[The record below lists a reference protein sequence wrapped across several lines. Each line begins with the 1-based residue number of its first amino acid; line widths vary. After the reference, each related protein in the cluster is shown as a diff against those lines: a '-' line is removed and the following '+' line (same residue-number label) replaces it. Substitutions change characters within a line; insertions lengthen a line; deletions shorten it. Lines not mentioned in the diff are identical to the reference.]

1 MYVILR
7 LRASRG
13 KVCSKNSRLSMID
26 LDQNLELA
34 SYADIDS
41 LSIFKVVP

>member
-13 KVCSKNSRLSMID
+13 KVYSKNSRLSMID
-26 LDQNLELA
+26 LDQNLEVA
-34 SYADIDS
+34 SHVDIDG